1 MIFGSPKIDIK
12 VEEGRLL
19 RKDGIEEIGEPKTQL
34 FIALIHIP

>member
-34 FIALIHIP
+34 FIALILIP